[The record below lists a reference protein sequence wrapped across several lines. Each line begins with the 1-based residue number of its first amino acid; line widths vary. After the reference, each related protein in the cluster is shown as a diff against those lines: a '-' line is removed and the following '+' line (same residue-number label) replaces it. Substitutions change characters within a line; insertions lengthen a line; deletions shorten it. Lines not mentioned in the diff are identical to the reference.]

1 MTTTAPR
8 LIRMPEVS
16 SMTGLSKTSIYR
28 RIAGGDFPQQIPLG
42 SRLVVCNEL
51 EVQKWINKQLPSKK

>member
-42 SRLVVCNEL
+42 SRPKMD
-51 EVQKWINKQLPSKK
+51 QQTITF